1 MEETMRGFVFQRQFL
16 LISLV
21 AAGLSLPALA
31 APPSG
36 IGDLR
41 IEHHEDEALLGVYIE
56 GADHEKGGIRVT
68 GVIDDSAAEAAG
80 LERGD
85 VIVGFDGEPV
95 DDPDDLRELVD
106 RLAPGEMVRVD
117 YVRDGDEQSLRVE
130 LGQREPR
137 ITIELDQPLYVVS
150 DETRGHIRG
159 TMTLDDADR
168 LDEIYVCDGDDCR
181 FSAEP
186 IWYRLDCFETRCP
199 TYSVNYWGR
208 PLLGVQVEDITAELR
223 EHFGA
228 NPDTGLLIAKVFE
241 GSPAEDAGIE
251 TGDVI
256 VTVDG
261 RSIDESSDIKRALK
275 GREGDVVEV
284 EVIRDGRSLTLDA
297 ELPAYD
303 N

>member
-1 MEETMRGFVFQRQFL
+1 MRGFVFRRQFL
-16 LISLV
+16 LVSLV

-36 IGDLR
+36 IVDLR

-56 GADHEKGGIRVT
+56 GTHHEKEGVRVT
-68 GVIDDSAAEAAG
+68 RVIDDSAAEAAG

-95 DDPDDLRELVD
+95 YGTDDLRKLVD
-106 RLAPGEMVRVD
+106 GLAPGDMVRVD
-117 YVRDGDEQSLRVE
+117 YIRDGEEQSLRVE

-137 ITIELDQPLYVVS
+137 VTVELDRPLYVVS
-150 DETRGHIRG
+150 DDTRGRISG
-159 TMTLDDADR
+159 SMTLDDDDR

-186 IWYRLDCFETRCP
+186 IWYRLDCIETRCP
-199 TYSVNYWGR
+199 TYTVNYWGR

-228 NPDTGLLIAKVFE
+228 DPDTGLLIAKVYE
-241 GSPAEDAGIE
+241 GSPADHAGIE

-256 VTVDG
+256 IAVDG
-261 RSIDESSDIKRALK
+261 RSVEESSDIKRALK
-275 GREGDVVEV
+275 GKEGDLVEV

-303 N
+303 D